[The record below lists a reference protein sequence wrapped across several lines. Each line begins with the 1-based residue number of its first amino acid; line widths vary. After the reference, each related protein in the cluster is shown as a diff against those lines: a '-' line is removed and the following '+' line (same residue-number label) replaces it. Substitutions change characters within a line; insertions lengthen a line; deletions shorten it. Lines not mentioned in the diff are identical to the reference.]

1 MKTKF
6 ALCAGVGS
14 LILASTASAGYVGL
28 VAEEFSVSGVNAFT
42 GATYELDVVRIYA
55 QLENAGDRLD
65 AVYGSADNPLFISTS
80 AEFYQNAFGGN
91 TAGQIN
97 AGQWGF
103 FPSMEYDTFLTIGL
117 LSSTG
122 DALSVQ
128 DMDFSNFTTE
138 ISTSNGTWYVT
149 PDAAQGEAD
158 AEGRVLIGQFS
169 FLAGTGGLDSMYGNI
184 NLQGKDADGETWQVV
199 DQWIP
204 APGALALLGLAGIA
218 GRRRRRN

>member
-1 MKTKF
+1 MKTSM
-6 ALCAGVGS
+6 AICGGLGS
-14 LILASTASAGYVGL
+14 LILAASASAGYLGL
-28 VAEEFSVSGVNAFT
+28 STEVTTVSGANPFT
-42 GATYELDVVRIYA
+42 GATYDLEVVRLYVD
-55 QLENAGDRLD
+55 LEAGARLD
-65 AVYGSADNPLFISTS
+65 AVFGSAQNELVIGTT
-80 AEFYQNAFGGN
+80 AAFYQNTFGGD

-97 AGQWGF
+97 AAQWGF
-103 FPSMEYDTFLTIGL
+103 FPSMQYDTFLTIGL
-117 LSSTG
+117 LDSTG

>member
-1 MKTKF
+1 MKTSM
-6 ALCAGVGS
+6 AICGGLGS
-14 LILASTASAGYVGL
+14 LILAASASAGYVGL
-28 VAEEFSVSGVNAFT
+28 SAEVSTASGANPFT
-42 GATYELDVVRIYA
+42 GATYDLEIVRIYVD
-55 QLENAGDRLD
+55 LEEGARLD
-65 AVYGSADNPLFISTS
+65 AVFGSAQNELVIGTS
-80 AEFYQNAFGGN
+80 AAFYQNPLGGN

-97 AGQWGF
+97 PAQFGF
-103 FPSMEYDTFLTIGL
+103 FPSMQYDTFLTIGL
-117 LSSTG
+117 LDQTG

-128 DMDFSNFTTE
+128 DMDFTTFGTE

-158 AEGRVLIGQFS
+158 SEGRVLIGQFS
-169 FLAGTGGLDSMYGNI
+169 FVAGTGGGLDSMYGNI

-204 APGALALLGLAGIA
+204 APGALALLGLAGLA

>member
-1 MKTKF
+1 MKTSM
-6 ALCAGVGS
+6 AICGGLGS
-14 LILASTASAGYVGL
+14 LILAASASAGYLGL
-28 VAEEFSVSGVNAFT
+28 STEVTTVSGANPFT
-42 GATYELDVVRIYA
+42 GATYDLEVVRLYVD
-55 QLENAGDRLD
+55 LEEGARLD
-65 AVYGSADNPLFISTS
+65 AVFGSAQNELVIGTT
-80 AEFYQNAFGGN
+80 AAFYQNTFGGD

-97 AGQWGF
+97 AAQWGF
-103 FPSMEYDTFLTIGL
+103 FPSMQYDTFLTIGL
-117 LSSTG
+117 LDSTG